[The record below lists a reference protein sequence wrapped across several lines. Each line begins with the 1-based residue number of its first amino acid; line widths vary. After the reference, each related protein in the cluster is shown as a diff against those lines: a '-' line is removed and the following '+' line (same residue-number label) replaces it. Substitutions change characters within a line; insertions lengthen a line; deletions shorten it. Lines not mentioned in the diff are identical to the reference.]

1 MRVKR
6 VKQTQ
11 GGESSPAEAGLRLRR
26 TPVRSYDAAVERRYE
41 LEILERSIAM
51 LTPNAASGIRREEAL
66 ELISELGELHR
77 RIEVLRAELRHLADD
92 L

>member
-1 MRVKR
+1 
-6 VKQTQ
+6 
-11 GGESSPAEAGLRLRR
+11 
-26 TPVRSYDAAVERRYE
+26 VERRYE